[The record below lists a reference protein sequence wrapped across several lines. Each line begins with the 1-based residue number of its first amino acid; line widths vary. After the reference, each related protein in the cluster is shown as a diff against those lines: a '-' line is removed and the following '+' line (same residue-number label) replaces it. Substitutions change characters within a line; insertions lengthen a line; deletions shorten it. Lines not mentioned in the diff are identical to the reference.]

1 MDESARLRRR
11 RIARDTKAHA
21 VSPSVMSTDGSNRE
35 RTPRSRAVQSSEGDD
50 AERFRDL
57 CYELLKYSSQGLLR
71 KDFLPEVSQRIMV
84 HSGCDATELWVKEGP
99 CKHFRCSVSGTRKS
113 PFGFI
118 LSPCALGEAA
128 SPPDD
133 GGELDLEELCCDLIK
148 GSADESHPCITK
160 SGSFWADGACEAMAP
175 GDLPAQVSSR
185 RVERLPKPYNSIVI
199 IPIRPDRECIGL
211 LQLKSRQR
219 GFFSVRDVNFYEEIS
234 KVLGIAL
241 SHQYAEAEL
250 RERIKEITCLYGI
263 ARVTARLDASF
274 DEVIQSITDLLPP
287 AWLYPEIASARIVL
301 NGRSYVTADFHETPY
316 RQAADIVSGE
326 KKIGIVEV
334 AYAEAKVAMDEGPFL
349 AEERRLIDSVAREI
363 TGYYERIRTEEE
375 KSFLQSQ
382 LRHADRLATIG
393 QLVAGVAH
401 ELNEPLANVLGFAQL
416 ARKSPQLPAQAAK
429 DLGEIESAALRGR
442 EIVRKLMAFAR
453 QLPPQ
458 KMPVN
463 LNGVVTD
470 GLYLYEGRCAKAGI
484 QLVYRLAPDLPKID
498 ADPGQMSQVLVNLVV
513 NAIQA
518 MPAGGVLTVETRLT
532 ESGVC
537 LSVGDT
543 GVGISDEM
551 KSKIFLPFFTTK
563 DVHEGTG
570 LGLAVVHGIVA
581 SHGGKIVVESQVGK
595 GARFD
600 IHLPLTT
607 PGGGGEKQV

>member
-1 MDESARLRRR
+1 
-11 RIARDTKAHA
+11 
-21 VSPSVMSTDGSNRE
+21 MSTDGINSKH
-35 RTPRSRAVQSSEGDD
+35 TPRTRAVPSSEWDD
-50 AERFRDL
+50 AERFRAL
-57 CYELLKYSSQGLLR
+57 CYELLKHSSQGLLR
-71 KDFLPEVSQRIMV
+71 KEFLPEVSQRIMV
-84 HSGCDATELWVKEGP
+84 HSGCDAAELWVKEGP
-99 CKHFRCSVSGTRKS
+99 HKHFRCSVSGTRKS
-113 PFGFI
+113 PFGFV
-118 LSPCALGEAA
+118 LVPCALGEVA
-128 SPPDD
+128 SPPEDE
-133 GGELDLEELCCDLIK
+133 GELDLEELCCDLIK
-148 GSADESHPCITK
+148 GSADGSHPCITE
-160 SGSFWADGACEAMAP
+160 SGSFWADGACEAIAS
-175 GDLPAQVSSR
+175 GDLPSQVSSQ

-219 GFFSVRDVNFYEEIS
+219 GFFSIRDVNFYEEIS

-241 SHQYAEAEL
+241 SHQYAQAEL

-274 DEVIQSITDLLPP
+274 DEVIQGITDLLPS

-301 NGRSYVTADFHETPY
+301 DGRTYVTANFHETPY
-316 RQAADIVSGE
+316 RQVADVVSRG
-326 KKIGIVEV
+326 KKIGFVEV

-349 AEERRLIDSVAREI
+349 AEERRLIDSVAREVA
-363 TGYYERIRTEEE
+363 GFCERARAEEE
-375 KSFLQSQ
+375 KAFLQSQ

-401 ELNEPLANVLGFAQL
+401 ELNEPLGNVLGFAQL
-416 ARKSPQLPAQAAK
+416 ASKSPDLPAQAAK
-429 DLGEIESAALRGR
+429 DVREIESAALRGR

-458 KMPVN
+458 KMPVS
-463 LNGVVTD
+463 LNGIVTD
-470 GLYLYEGRCAKAGI
+470 GLYLYEDRCAKAGI
-484 QLVYRLAPDLPKID
+484 QMVYRLSSDLPKID
-498 ADPGQMSQVLVNLVV
+498 ADPGQMNQVLVNLVV

-518 MPAGGVLTVETRLT
+518 MPAGGVLAVETRLA
-532 ESGVC
+532 EGGVC

-543 GVGISDEM
+543 GVGISEEM

-607 PGGGGEKQV
+607 PGGGEERQA